1 MNELLLLSASSS
13 EYEALAD
20 ARSLLTRL
28 GITYRDKSLPQPPSL
43 SLLQSFLQ
51 ELAHYPVALWA
62 CGESA
67 YLLPLISLNAP
78 QTLLIVMPVPS
89 ACPSRKPTPYPLP
102 GSRSSSPYCSY
113 STPCRRKR
121 RPPRRKLAQRPP
133 FQLPR
138 HPPSLP
144 PPKTPPPKCLNP
156 SPLLGFFLSS

>member
-1 MNELLLLSASSS
+1 MNEILLLSASSS

-20 ARSLLTRL
+20 ARNLLTRL
-28 GITYRDKSLPQPPSL
+28 GITYQDKSLPQPPSL

-89 ACPSRKPTPYPLP
+89 DALPENLLHTLFQEAARQAPIALTPPHAAESAAL
-102 GSRSSSPYCSY
+102 
-113 STPCRRKR
+113 
-121 RPPRRKLAQRPP
+121 LAVNW
-133 FQLPR
+133 LSAR
-138 HPPSLP
+138 HPSYQDILQAYRLQKLRPQ
-144 PPKTPPPKCLNP
+144 NA
-156 SPLLGFFLSS
+156 

>member
-28 GITYRDKSLPQPPSL
+28 GITYQDKSLPQPPSL
-43 SLLQSFLQ
+43 PLVQSFLQ

-89 ACPSRKPTPYPLP
+89 AALP
-102 GSRSSSPYCSY
+102 ENLLNILFHEAARQAPIA
-113 STPCRRKR
+113 
-121 RPPRRKLAQRPP
+121 L
-133 FQLPR
+133 
-138 HPPSLP
+138 
-144 PPKTPPPKCLNP
+144 TPPHAAE
-156 SPLLGFFLSS
+156 SAALLAVNWLSARHSSYQDILQAYRLQKLRPQNA

>member
-28 GITYRDKSLPQPPSL
+28 GITYQDKSLPQPPSL

-89 ACPSRKPTPYPLP
+89 AALP
-102 GSRSSSPYCSY
+102 ENLLNILFHEAARQAPIA
-113 STPCRRKR
+113 
-121 RPPRRKLAQRPP
+121 L
-133 FQLPR
+133 
-138 HPPSLP
+138 
-144 PPKTPPPKCLNP
+144 TPPHAAE
-156 SPLLGFFLSS
+156 SAALLAVNWLSARHSSYQDILQAYRLQKLRPQNA